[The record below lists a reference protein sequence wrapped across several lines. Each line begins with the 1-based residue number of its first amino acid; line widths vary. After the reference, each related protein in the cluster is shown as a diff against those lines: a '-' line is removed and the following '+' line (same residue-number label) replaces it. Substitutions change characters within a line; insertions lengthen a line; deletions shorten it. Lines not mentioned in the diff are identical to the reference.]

1 MRSGGWKP
9 FWAALFASLLVLV
22 PLVGGTV
29 LLSRQ
34 QLRTQLRQAARSES
48 GVPIQLPKTTDQ
60 LTVLLCVS
68 GEQPGFVLAYLNASQ
83 NCVHLLSVPAVLT
96 VPFAEEETSLARCYA
111 AAGPARCREA
121 LAQVLALPEGTR
133 YLAFSPDVLER
144 IASRYGPVRVGFT
157 GALTE
162 EELARYGRSRAVQGI
177 SAGDAHE
184 FLCQLQAD
192 EAFSPVRTAAA
203 RAAVWDAFL
212 RQDLDLLPAT
222 LPDALRA
229 SSSALLT
236 DLTALQNSATVKDLA
251 GYLKA
256 DPEKIGAFMAAP
268 VALDTQP
275 VYPVKN
281 YGSGVTPFFTN
292 LALWVAGFILMAMV
306 KLRVDPEGLPKFT
319 AVQAYFG
326 RWLFYMVCGL
336 AMGLVC
342 CVGDLALGIQCESP
356 AAFIGAGLLTVF
368 VDVNLMFALAYA
380 FRHIGKAIAVIL
392 LIVVSSVATPLVLKV
407 LFTKAPPT
415 PHPSQSEA

>member
-1 MRSGGWKP
+1 MHARHNRHRGWNP
-9 FWAALFASLLVLV
+9 FWAALGAALLVLV

-34 QLRTQLRQAARSES
+34 QLSRQLRQAARSQQ
-48 GVPIQLPKTTDQ
+48 GIAVQLPRESDR
-60 LTVLLCVS
+60 LTVLVCTA

-133 YLAFSPDVLER
+133 YLAFSPDVLGR

-236 DLTALQNSATVKDLA
+236 DLTALD
-251 GYLKA
+251 
-256 DPEKIGAFMAAP
+256 
-268 VALDTQP
+268 
-275 VYPVKN
+275 
-281 YGSGVTPFFTN
+281 
-292 LALWVAGFILMAMV
+292 
-306 KLRVDPEGLPKFT
+306 
-319 AVQAYFG
+319 
-326 RWLFYMVCGL
+326 
-336 AMGLVC
+336 
-342 CVGDLALGIQCESP
+342 
-356 AAFIGAGLLTVF
+356 
-368 VDVNLMFALAYA
+368 
-380 FRHIGKAIAVIL
+380 
-392 LIVVSSVATPLVLKV
+392 
-407 LFTKAPPT
+407 
-415 PHPSQSEA
+415 

>member
-1 MRSGGWKP
+1 MRSGGWRP
-9 FWAALFASLLVLV
+9 FWTSLLASLLVLV

-34 QLRTQLRQAARSES
+34 QLRAQLRQAARSES
-48 GVPIQLPKTTDQ
+48 GVPVQLPRTTDQ

-83 NCVHLLSVPAVLT
+83 NCVHLLGVPAVLT
-96 VPFAEEETSLARCYA
+96 VPFADEQAALAQCYA

-121 LAQVLALPEGTR
+121 LMQVLALPEDTR

-236 DLTALQNSATVKDLA
+236 DLTALDYDALERTLEFLANNNAAVAAQALPGQWNAASGTYTVTDA
-251 GYLKA
+251 SR
-256 DPEKIGAFMAAP
+256 AAMQ
-268 VALDTQP
+268 T
-275 VYPVKN
+275 
-281 YGSGVTPFFTN
+281 FFNVSPTE
-292 LALWVAGFILMAMV
+292 A
-306 KLRVDPEGLPKFT
+306 
-319 AVQAYFG
+319 QA
-326 RWLFYMVCGL
+326 
-336 AMGLVC
+336 
-342 CVGDLALGIQCESP
+342 
-356 AAFIGAGLLTVF
+356 
-368 VDVNLMFALAYA
+368 
-380 FRHIGKAIAVIL
+380 
-392 LIVVSSVATPLVLKV
+392 SS
-407 LFTKAPPT
+407 F
-415 PHPSQSEA
+415 SEP

>member
-34 QLRTQLRQAARSES
+34 QLRTQLRQVARSES

-83 NCVHLLSVPAVLT
+83 NCVHLLIVPAVLT
-96 VPFAEEETSLARCYA
+96 VPFAEEETSLARCYS

-203 RAAVWDAFL
+203 RAAVWNAFL

-236 DLTALQNSATVKDLA
+236 DLTALDYDALERTLEFLANNNAAVAAQALPGQWNAASGTYTVTDA
-251 GYLKA
+251 SR
-256 DPEKIGAFMAAP
+256 AAMQ
-268 VALDTQP
+268 T
-275 VYPVKN
+275 
-281 YGSGVTPFFTN
+281 FFNVSPTE
-292 LALWVAGFILMAMV
+292 A
-306 KLRVDPEGLPKFT
+306 
-319 AVQAYFG
+319 QA
-326 RWLFYMVCGL
+326 
-336 AMGLVC
+336 
-342 CVGDLALGIQCESP
+342 
-356 AAFIGAGLLTVF
+356 
-368 VDVNLMFALAYA
+368 
-380 FRHIGKAIAVIL
+380 
-392 LIVVSSVATPLVLKV
+392 SS
-407 LFTKAPPT
+407 F
-415 PHPSQSEA
+415 SEP

>member
-1 MRSGGWKP
+1 MIDLEHVSKEYKRGGPLALDDINLHVDDGEFVFLLGHSGAGKSTLLKLLLREELP
-9 FWAALFASLLVLV
+9 SEGKVTVLGKDVASLHRHQVPYLRRQMGIIFQASLLVLV

-96 VPFAEEETSLARCYA
+96 VPFAEEETSLARCYS

-236 DLTALQNSATVKDLA
+236 DLTALDYDALERTLEFLANNNAAVAAQALPGQWNAASGTYTVTDA
-251 GYLKA
+251 SR
-256 DPEKIGAFMAAP
+256 AAMQ
-268 VALDTQP
+268 T
-275 VYPVKN
+275 
-281 YGSGVTPFFTN
+281 FFNVSPTE
-292 LALWVAGFILMAMV
+292 A
-306 KLRVDPEGLPKFT
+306 
-319 AVQAYFG
+319 QA
-326 RWLFYMVCGL
+326 
-336 AMGLVC
+336 
-342 CVGDLALGIQCESP
+342 
-356 AAFIGAGLLTVF
+356 
-368 VDVNLMFALAYA
+368 
-380 FRHIGKAIAVIL
+380 
-392 LIVVSSVATPLVLKV
+392 SS
-407 LFTKAPPT
+407 F
-415 PHPSQSEA
+415 SEP

>member
-9 FWAALFASLLVLV
+9 FWAALFASLLVLL

-96 VPFAEEETSLARCYA
+96 VPFAEEETSLARCYS

-229 SSSALLT
+229 SSTALLT
-236 DLTALQNSATVKDLA
+236 DFSAQDYALLGTVLEFLANNSALPHAEALPGAWDAKAGTYTVTDA
-251 GYLKA
+251 SRA
-256 DPEKIGAFMAAP
+256 
-268 VALDTQP
+268 
-275 VYPVKN
+275 
-281 YGSGVTPFFTN
+281 
-292 LALWVAGFILMAMV
+292 
-306 KLRVDPEGLPKFT
+306 
-319 AVQAYFG
+319 AVQTF
-326 RWLFYMVCGL
+326 LSV
-336 AMGLVC
+336 
-342 CVGDLALGIQCESP
+342 SP
-356 AAFIGAGLLTVF
+356 ASGNDASL
-368 VDVNLMFALAYA
+368 
-380 FRHIGKAIAVIL
+380 RE
-392 LIVVSSVATPLVLKV
+392 P
-407 LFTKAPPT
+407 
-415 PHPSQSEA
+415 

>member
-1 MRSGGWKP
+1 MCSGGWKP

-121 LAQVLALPEGTR
+121 LAQVLALPEDTR

-157 GALTE
+157 VALTE

-177 SAGDAHE
+177 SAGDAHK

-192 EAFSPVRTAAA
+192 EAFSPIRTAAA
-203 RAAVWDAFL
+203 RAAVWDAFF

-236 DLTALQNSATVKDLA
+236 DLTALDYDALERTLEFLANNSAAVAAQALPGQWNAASGTYTVTDA
-251 GYLKA
+251 SR
-256 DPEKIGAFMAAP
+256 AAMQ
-268 VALDTQP
+268 T
-275 VYPVKN
+275 
-281 YGSGVTPFFTN
+281 FFNVSPTE
-292 LALWVAGFILMAMV
+292 A
-306 KLRVDPEGLPKFT
+306 
-319 AVQAYFG
+319 QA
-326 RWLFYMVCGL
+326 
-336 AMGLVC
+336 
-342 CVGDLALGIQCESP
+342 
-356 AAFIGAGLLTVF
+356 
-368 VDVNLMFALAYA
+368 
-380 FRHIGKAIAVIL
+380 
-392 LIVVSSVATPLVLKV
+392 SS
-407 LFTKAPPT
+407 F
-415 PHPSQSEA
+415 SEP

>member
-1 MRSGGWKP
+1 MHAQHDRHRGWNP
-9 FWAALFASLLVLV
+9 FWAALGAALLVLV

-34 QLRTQLRQAARSES
+34 QLSRQLRQAARSQQ
-48 GVPIQLPKTTDQ
+48 GVAVQLPRESDR
-60 LTVLLCVS
+60 LTVLVCTA

-96 VPFAEEETSLARCYA
+96 VPFAEEETSLARCYS

-229 SSSALLT
+229 SSTALLT
-236 DLTALQNSATVKDLA
+236 DFAAQDYTLLGTVLEFLANNSALPHAEALPGAWDAKAGTYTVTDA
-251 GYLKA
+251 SRA
-256 DPEKIGAFMAAP
+256 
-268 VALDTQP
+268 
-275 VYPVKN
+275 
-281 YGSGVTPFFTN
+281 
-292 LALWVAGFILMAMV
+292 
-306 KLRVDPEGLPKFT
+306 
-319 AVQAYFG
+319 AVQTF
-326 RWLFYMVCGL
+326 LSV
-336 AMGLVC
+336 
-342 CVGDLALGIQCESP
+342 SP
-356 AAFIGAGLLTVF
+356 ASGNDASL
-368 VDVNLMFALAYA
+368 
-380 FRHIGKAIAVIL
+380 RE
-392 LIVVSSVATPLVLKV
+392 P
-407 LFTKAPPT
+407 
-415 PHPSQSEA
+415 

>member
-48 GVPIQLPKTTDQ
+48 GVPIQLPRTTDQ

-96 VPFAEEETSLARCYA
+96 VPFAEETSLARCYA

-236 DLTALQNSATVKDLA
+236 DLTALDYDALERTLEFLANNSAAVAAQALPGQWNAASGTYTVTDVSR
-251 GYLKA
+251 
-256 DPEKIGAFMAAP
+256 AAMQ
-268 VALDTQP
+268 T
-275 VYPVKN
+275 
-281 YGSGVTPFFTN
+281 FFNVSPTE
-292 LALWVAGFILMAMV
+292 A
-306 KLRVDPEGLPKFT
+306 
-319 AVQAYFG
+319 QA
-326 RWLFYMVCGL
+326 
-336 AMGLVC
+336 
-342 CVGDLALGIQCESP
+342 
-356 AAFIGAGLLTVF
+356 
-368 VDVNLMFALAYA
+368 
-380 FRHIGKAIAVIL
+380 
-392 LIVVSSVATPLVLKV
+392 SS
-407 LFTKAPPT
+407 F
-415 PHPSQSEA
+415 SEP